1 MAEQKVKNLNL
12 ILKADVQGSLEAL
25 VKELDKLENIEV
37 PIRILLKG
45 VGGISESDI
54 LLADASQAIV
64 IGFRVAPEDRAVTL
78 AEEKKID
85 IRRYDIIYQ
94 VTDEVKKAVE
104 GMLVPEI
111 KEVHLGRA
119 VVRETFKISKVG
131 TVAGCFVTQGTIER
145 SAKARVIREGRE
157 IYKGA
162 IEALKRFKDD
172 VKEVA
177 QNFECGIKVTNFD
190 DLKID
195 DVVEA
200 YRIDIIRRTLP
211 TK

>member
-1 MAEQKVKNLNL
+1 M
-12 ILKADVQGSLEAL
+12 
-25 VKELDKLENIEV
+25 
-37 PIRILLKG
+37 
-45 VGGISESDI
+45 
-54 LLADASQAIV
+54 
-64 IGFRVAPEDRAVTL
+64 
-78 AEEKKID
+78 KID

-94 VTDEVKKAVE
+94 VTEEIKKAIE

-119 VVRETFKISKVG
+119 VVRQTFKISKVG

-145 SAKARVIREGRE
+145 SAKARLIREGRE

-172 VKEVA
+172 VKEVREG
-177 QNFECGIKVTNFD
+177 FECGIKIANFD

-195 DVVEA
+195 DVIEA
-200 YRIDIIRRTLP
+200 YRIDVIRRTL
-211 TK
+211 